1 MEAAA
6 YSLSELVKA
15 LKEDQCTTLHACEN
29 QIGDHG
35 SMQVALALG
44 QNSSVI
50 TLRLND
56 NHIGDLGAG
65 LLAEALQKNRR
76 LQTLSSLSITR
87 NRIGPGGAVDLAVLL
102 TANAH
107 LTKLDL
113 GQNSLADE
121 GAKLLAQGLAS
132 NRCLL
137 SLDLQCNRI
146 SNGGAAG
153 LAAAISNG
161 IPLRELH
168 LRDNQIDDAGVDLLA
183 GALKFSN
190 LVLLDLS
197 FNRITQRGLLHLT
210 EGVEE
215 SDTITSVTCLSLQ
228 HLPPDRHQDD
238 LARLDAALQKNKKT
252 MVVTVNMV
260 QDDDKLRVSCT
271 NMSSRSILEVETQD
285 ISLQQ
290 LYISVADAVG
300 QPSELSLI
308 DAAGQLLPD
317 SPDLLSQ
324 YLRPTPG
331 HESVPCEHGH
341 LQSKSWLTICR
352 SHCPFVY
359 RGFSSSMKREPL
371 MRINHHSEDFLIVST

>member
-6 YSLSELVKA
+6 YNLSELIKA
-15 LKEDQCTTLHACEN
+15 LKDGHCTTLHACEN

-65 LLAEALQKNRR
+65 LLAEALQKNRC
-76 LQTLSSLSITR
+76 LQTLSITR

-132 NRCLL
+132 NRRLL

-153 LAAAISNG
+153 LAAAISKG

-168 LRDNQIDDAGVDLLA
+168 LRDNQIDDAGADLLA

-197 FNRITQRGLLHLT
+197 FNRITRRGLLHLT

-215 SDTITSVTCLSLQ
+215 SDTITSIACLSLQ

-260 QDDDKLRVSCT
+260 QDDEKLRVSCT
-271 NMSSRSILEVETQD
+271 NMSSRTILEVETQD

-331 HESVPCEHGH
+331 HESASASCEH
-341 LQSKSWLTICR
+341 
-352 SHCPFVY
+352 
-359 RGFSSSMKREPL
+359 
-371 MRINHHSEDFLIVST
+371 